1 MWISG
6 VFRLSPLYPLAGG
19 DLDGAAVRWQ
29 ATFRRP
35 GRPAEVKVDGMD
47 RGLLRDRLI
56 ALNEVQFD
64 RGALLPLLSEG

>member
-1 MWISG
+1 
-6 VFRLSPLYPLAGG
+6 L
-19 DLDGAAVRWQ
+19 
-29 ATFRRP
+29 
-35 GRPAEVKVDGMD
+35 D